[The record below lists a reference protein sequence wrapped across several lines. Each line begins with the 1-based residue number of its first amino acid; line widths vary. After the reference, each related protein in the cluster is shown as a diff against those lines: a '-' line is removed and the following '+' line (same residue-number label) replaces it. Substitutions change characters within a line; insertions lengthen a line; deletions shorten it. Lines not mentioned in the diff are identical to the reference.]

1 MIESSLQE
9 KMEIIL
15 IEQSQPVG
23 KKSAD
28 LAVLFGVGDQV
39 GQVLAQGRFAAR
51 KRDVWDACLPGFIQD
66 DAPFV
71 AGELAVDAFGG
82 CIFRIRVSAQSV
94 GKGAVEAQG
103 EVRSA
108 E

>member
-28 LAVLFGVGDQV
+28 LAVLFGVGD
-39 GQVLAQGRFAAR
+39 
-51 KRDVWDACLPGFIQD
+51 
-66 DAPFV
+66 
-71 AGELAVDAFGG
+71 
-82 CIFRIRVSAQSV
+82 
-94 GKGAVEAQG
+94 
-103 EVRSA
+103 
-108 E
+108 